1 MAVNLDQH
9 FMIDK
14 NLLKEVA
21 SYADEFD
28 VILEIGPGKGAL
40 TEELVKRAR
49 MVFAIEKDND
59 FMEELEEKFT
69 GSKKVVFMFD
79 DVLKAEFP
87 KFTKCISNLP
97 YSICEPLLWRL
108 FRLEFEIAVLVV
120 PEGFADILI
129 GKSWSKLNYILPI
142 FYSIK
147 KVRTIPRDA
156 FFPEPRVKSA
166 LVVLTPRK
174 SDNPLRDIY
183 LQYDKKLRNAL
194 REMVMKRDDLTKRK
208 ASLQVSTMFSKQML
222 DKKVLNLSAVEIKQL
237 MEKV

>member
-1 MAVNLDQH
+1 
-9 FMIDK
+9 MIDEE
-14 NLLKEVA
+14 LLKEVA
-21 SYADEFD
+21 SYSDKFD
-28 VILEIGPGKGAL
+28 VILEIGPGRGAL
-40 TEELVKRAR
+40 TEELAKRAQ
-49 MVFAIEKDND
+49 MVFAIERDNE

-79 DVLKAEFP
+79 DALKAEFP

-108 FRLEFEIAVLVV
+108 FRHEFEMAVLVV

-142 FYSIK
+142 FYSIRK
-147 KVRTIPRDA
+147 IKTIPRTA
-156 FFPEPRVKSA
+156 FFPEPKVKSA
-166 LVVLTPRK
+166 LVVLTPII
-174 SDNPLRDIY
+174 SDNPLKEIY

-194 REMVMKRDDLTKRK
+194 REHFMAKGLKKRE
-208 ASLQVSTMFSKQML
+208 ASLKVATLFSKQML